1 VCAIAI
7 PVLTVWLLFQWLRG
21 KWGHLAILL
30 GSLLVLLS
38 APGHVAAVQLES
50 APAGLL
56 AVIGSF
62 ILFGL
67 GTLGAITKHRWTS
80 Q

>member
-1 VCAIAI
+1 MIAA
-7 PVLTVWLLFQWLRG
+7 PVLGVWLAFRWLRG
-21 KWGHLAILL
+21 QWGHVAIVLA
-30 GSLLVLLS
+30 SVLVLLS

-56 AVIGSF
+56 AVIRSF

-67 GTLGAITKHRWTS
+67 GTLGAITKHRWS
-80 Q
+80 AS